1 MARQHDRAHTDVIHG
16 ATGRPVLRATR
27 GVPGDQAPL
36 SFTVP
41 GMIDGYLKLLETC
54 GIKTLAE
61 VLEPAIDH
69 AQHGF
74 PM

>member
-1 MARQHDRAHTDVIHG
+1 
-16 ATGRPVLRATR
+16 
-27 GVPGDQAPL
+27 
-36 SFTVP
+36 
-41 GMIDGYLKLLETC
+41 MIDGYLKLLETC

-61 VLEPAIDH
+61 VLELAIDH